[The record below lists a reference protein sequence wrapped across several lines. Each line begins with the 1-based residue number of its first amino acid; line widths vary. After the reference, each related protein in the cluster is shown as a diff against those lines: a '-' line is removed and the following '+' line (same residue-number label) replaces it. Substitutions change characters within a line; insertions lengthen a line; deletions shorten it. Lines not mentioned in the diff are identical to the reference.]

1 MTVLLEMKERLKLIY
16 SKSEVFIVPIVK
28 FLLAFIT
35 FNTLNDSMGYMA
47 ILDDMRIIL
56 IAALACSFL
65 PLGVIVLLGAVFSL
79 MHMYALSLEVALVG
93 LCMYLIMYLLFFRF
107 SPKDSLVVVITPL
120 LCALKIPYVIPIT
133 VGLLCAP
140 ASAVSVGC
148 GVAVYYLF
156 QLVTESAPNI
166 RTMGE
171 EEALEKIRML
181 VESFLGN
188 KAMLVIIAAFAI
200 TVVVVYMIRRL
211 SVNYAWTI
219 AMIAGAMV
227 NIVALLIGDLYYDI
241 NISVGS
247 VLLGSLLAVVVAKVI
262 EFFRFC
268 VDYSRTE
275 KVQFEDDEYYY
286 YVKAVPKMAVP
297 MQTRTVKKIN
307 PQRTREAEEGMVEED
322 SHPARR
328 QGGRTVTTE
337 RSSTGGGG
345 RQSGRTVTSERT
357 APGGRSSQGVRRAA
371 AERGAAG
378 GSGYQGGRNVSTER
392 TASGRS
398 GARNTGH
405 AQGRSVTIGN
415 AADLTN
421 NYNEDEW
428 P

>member
-345 RQSGRTVTSERT
+345 RQSGLLVLGRRGR
-357 APGGRSSQGVRRAA
+357 GGPQEEADTRAA
-371 AERGAAG
+371 EM
-378 GSGYQGGRNVSTER
+378 
-392 TASGRS
+392 
-398 GARNTGH
+398 
-405 AQGRSVTIGN
+405 
-415 AADLTN
+415 
-421 NYNEDEW
+421 
-428 P
+428 